1 MPVALR
7 TLSRI
12 TAIFVF
18 AWLTGFRVAI
28 SAQTNTIQPSAPSVV
43 APPAWS
49 RVMPMP
55 DGRTF
60 VTDGGLT
67 IDAAVA
73 RPATLPSVRLPP
85 ESGKLMARY
94 FAGPFTTDVGLR
106 DLRTGDFKNTFKT
119 ADGISLNGNYVNF
132 LRAVLPSGARLRL
145 KSDREP
151 IVVMVGDKPIA
162 VLMPVASPAPR

>member
-18 AWLTGFRVAI
+18 AWLTGFPVAI
-28 SAQTNTIQPSAPSVV
+28 SAQTNSIQPSAPSVV

-94 FAGPFTTDVGLR
+94 FAGPFTADVGLR